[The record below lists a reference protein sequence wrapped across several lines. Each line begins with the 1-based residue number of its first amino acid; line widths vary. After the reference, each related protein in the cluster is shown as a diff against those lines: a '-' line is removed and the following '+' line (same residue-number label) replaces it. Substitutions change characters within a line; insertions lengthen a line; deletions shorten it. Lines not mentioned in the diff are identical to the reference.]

1 MIKSVI
7 RQVFVI
13 VRDYEGIFVRIM
25 GLVRNNHWL
34 CPDSIRYIQDT
45 NNIRAYN
52 NVFKCENVAI
62 LCNTTLHE

>member
-1 MIKSVI
+1 MIKIVI
-7 RQVFVI
+7 RQVFVT
-13 VRDYEGIFVRIM
+13 VRDYESIFVRII

-45 NNIRAYN
+45 YNIRAL
-52 NVFKCENVAI
+52 NVFKCGNVAI